1 MTCFK
6 VFVAL
11 IALVSVVFSAEEK
24 HVTFIKVINTNLN
37 VPILPQQVNTPQEV
51 TLEQIKAKKHRPVE
65 VVLFD
70 HDWELEWLMFLRDS
84 IQLNQNICI
93 SIYMEKRTYLNMQRR
108 KGE

>member
-11 IALVSVVFSAEEK
+11 IALVNVVFSAEEK

-37 VPILPQQVNTPQEV
+37 VPIVPQQVNTPEEI
-51 TLEQIKAKKHRPVE
+51 TLDQIKAKKNRPVD

-70 HDWELEWLMFLRDS
+70 QDWELEWLMFLRDS
-84 IQLNQNICI
+84 IQLNQNITI
-93 SIYMEKRTYLNMQRR
+93 TTYMEKRTYLNMFRQ
-108 KGE
+108 

>member
-11 IALVSVVFSAEEK
+11 IVLVNVVFSAEEK

-37 VPILPQQVNTPQEV
+37 VPIVPQQVNTPEEI
-51 TLEQIKAKKHRPVE
+51 TLDQIKAKKNRPVD

-70 HDWELEWLMFLRDS
+70 QDWELEWLMFLRDS
-84 IQLNQNICI
+84 IQFNQNII
-93 SIYMEKRTYLNMQRR
+93 ITTYMEKRTYLNMFGR
-108 KGE
+108 